1 MTRTA
6 RVVLLTL
13 LTSTPRSALA
23 QTRPAPDLAS
33 ATIEE
38 LMKIVVTTASRGP
51 EGIGSAPA
59 RVQVV
64 TAAQIERRGY
74 RSVADMLKDLSDFK
88 VDLASDQ
95 DYPTELTVQGTRGA
109 SRVVLL
115 LDGIR
120 ISSPTNDPLPILAN
134 YPVHSAQ
141 QIEIVYGPASALY
154 GADAFSAVVNIISKR
169 VEDAPGL
176 SASASVG
183 QFGLYNQTASYGA
196 QLGPNVSLML
206 AGQTLYDRQ
215 PDLSKYYPAVFRG
228 LAGQHSG
235 TFDTIF
241 GPMTP
246 SQPIAPDYEAPLS
259 AHSFEAVL
267 RAGGLDVMLFN
278 NHSRVST
285 TPAVTPDNGA
295 YSADAFIR
303 NNLLVAAASYTRPIG
318 PVTSTSTLT
327 FSRHD
332 LDPQSGYRNVFTNME
347 KSYKYSYGR
356 MAKGEEQFSWKP
368 TPSMTMT
375 TGGTFERFYAIPQGA
390 DLNAPL
396 VSQNEPGTI
405 LGSNIVDDLIKLRY
419 TNTAAFGQLQYAL
432 TPAVTATFGARA
444 DYNTRYGATF
454 NPRLGVVAQPT
465 SRTTL
470 KLLYGSA
477 YLAPSPYQANVHFG
491 SFYSTDGG
499 QTYASSYWH
508 LANPDLKPQQKKTI
522 EVDFQQALGPVF
534 RLSASS
540 FYSRFT
546 NLVRDSDV
554 DQSYAGLYHG
564 WPVDYID
571 YPINDGRATTYGGTV
586 GVDFLQ
592 ALGADRRLEA
602 HAALSLADGRTWH
615 NDNSNG
621 LPIGAMVPVQFRLGA
636 DVDWRRWSVAP
647 RLSIVGPQRLI
658 ATTTAADA
666 RMMLDG
672 YATVDV
678 NVRRRTLFRNIDVF
692 VTIENAFD
700 RRYLNINTRAY
711 TNPEEFIGMPQNPRR
726 LTLGFDVRIR

>member
-1 MTRTA
+1 TRFGRARRFWKSRLRRRACWKPCRSCSTEELPSRSQEQKRASSRSSSDAEVFRRLKVMRNGTGISMTRTA

-51 EGIGSAPA
+51 EGIGSA
-59 RVQVV
+59 
-64 TAAQIERRGY
+64 
-74 RSVADMLKDLSDFK
+74 
-88 VDLASDQ
+88 
-95 DYPTELTVQGTRGA
+95 
-109 SRVVLL
+109 
-115 LDGIR
+115 
-120 ISSPTNDPLPILAN
+120 
-134 YPVHSAQ
+134 
-141 QIEIVYGPASALY
+141 SALY
-154 GADAFSAVVNIISKR
+154 GADAFSAVVNIISKK
-169 VEDAPGL
+169 VADAPGL

-196 QLGPNVSLML
+196 QLGSNVSLML

-285 TPAVTPDNGA
+285 TPAVTPENGA

-318 PVTSTSTLT
+318 PVTSTSTVT

-375 TGGTFERFYAIPQGA
+375 TGGTFERF
-390 DLNAPL
+390 
-396 VSQNEPGTI
+396 
-405 LGSNIVDDLIKLRY
+405 
-419 TNTAAFGQLQYAL
+419 
-432 TPAVTATFGARA
+432 
-444 DYNTRYGATF
+444 
-454 NPRLGVVAQPT
+454 
-465 SRTTL
+465 
-470 KLLYGSA
+470 
-477 YLAPSPYQANVHFG
+477 
-491 SFYSTDGG
+491 
-499 QTYASSYWH
+499 
-508 LANPDLKPQQKKTI
+508 
-522 EVDFQQALGPVF
+522 
-534 RLSASS
+534 
-540 FYSRFT
+540 
-546 NLVRDSDV
+546 
-554 DQSYAGLYHG
+554 
-564 WPVDYID
+564 
-571 YPINDGRATTYGGTV
+571 
-586 GVDFLQ
+586 
-592 ALGADRRLEA
+592 
-602 HAALSLADGRTWH
+602 
-615 NDNSNG
+615 
-621 LPIGAMVPVQFRLGA
+621 
-636 DVDWRRWSVAP
+636 
-647 RLSIVGPQRLI
+647 
-658 ATTTAADA
+658 
-666 RMMLDG
+666 
-672 YATVDV
+672 
-678 NVRRRTLFRNIDVF
+678 
-692 VTIENAFD
+692 
-700 RRYLNINTRAY
+700 
-711 TNPEEFIGMPQNPRR
+711 
-726 LTLGFDVRIR
+726 